1 MPSIRRYTPAIV
13 LLVCSSV
20 TLAGHTTLAAQ
31 SGAAPFEWKG
41 TILQGSAIEI
51 KGVNGDI
58 TAEPAAGGEVQVTAV
73 RTARRNDPNS
83 VRIEVLQHGD
93 GVTICAV
100 YPDSGERANE
110 CRPGTEGRMNVRDN
124 DVKVAFTVK
133 VPAGVRFAGRT
144 VNGDVTTG
152 SLGGPVSISTVNGS
166 VEFSS
171 SAYGQASTVN
181 GSIKGTLGSSLWDGE
196 LAFSTVN
203 GSITLDLPADTST
216 DVRASTVNGDIT
228 TDFPLTVSGRVS
240 RRSVS
245 GTIGGGNG
253 GRSLAL
259 KTVNGS
265 VNLNRR

>member
-1 MPSIRRYTPAIV
+1 MPLIRRYTPAIA
-13 LLVCSSV
+13 LLLWGAP
-20 TLAGHTTLAAQ
+20 LAGHTNLAAQ
-31 SGAAPFEWKG
+31 SATAPFEWKG
-41 TILQGSAIEI
+41 TVLQGSTIEI
-51 KGVNGDI
+51 KGVNGEI
-58 TAEPAAGGEVQVTAV
+58 TAEPAAGGEVEVTAIK
-73 RTARRNDPNS
+73 TARRSDPNG

-93 GVTICAV
+93 GVTLCAV

-110 CRPGTEGRMNVRDN
+110 CRPGNEGRMNVRDN

-152 SLGGPVSISTVNGS
+152 SLSGPVAINTVNGS

-171 SAYGQASTVN
+171 SAYGEASTVN

-196 LAFSTVN
+196 LTFSTVN

-240 RRSVS
+240 RRSVN
-245 GTIGGGNG
+245 GTIGGGSG